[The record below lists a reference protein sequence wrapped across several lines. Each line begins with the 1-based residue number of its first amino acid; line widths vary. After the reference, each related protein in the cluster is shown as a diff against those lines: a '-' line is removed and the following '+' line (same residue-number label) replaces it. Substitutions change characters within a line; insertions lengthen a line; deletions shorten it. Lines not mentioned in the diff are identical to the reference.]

1 MSLYSRL
8 DVLRYLRVVEE
19 LDRGLWQ
26 SRRIS
31 RHNGNNSDPIQL
43 SLEITE
49 LELRICDRPSV
60 GTQHRDRS
68 PICLRGLELNRTCL
82 RNANRGLGGYCA
94 SCVGADQVK
103 GSDRRAAV
111 LGGDVGLMASKHV
124 IQSHAGGGVFDSLRI
139 NIAVPS
145 QHGSLFGGNERVAK
159 IGTYGRADGAKNA
172 DVVIASI
179 EVAEDEAVVGRGDG
193 AELR

>member
-49 LELRICDRPSV
+49 LELRICNRPVV

-68 PICLRGLELNRTCL
+68 PICLCGLELNRAGL
-82 RNANRGLGGYCA
+82 RNANRGLGSHGA

-111 LGGDVGLMASKHV
+111 LGSDVGWMASKHV
-124 IQSHAGGGVFDSLRI
+124 VQWDAGGGVLDRLRI
-139 NIAVPS
+139 SIAVPS
-145 QHGSLFGGNERVAK
+145 QRCSLFGENERVSE
-159 IGTYGRADGAKNA
+159 IGTYRRANGAKNA
-172 DVVIASI
+172 DAVIASI
-179 EVAEDEAVVGRGDG
+179 EAAKDETVVGRGDG